1 MNRLKPKF
9 NQLNKYKENS
19 MPFIIQPS
27 QSNLSATYR
36 HFRRPEKSL
45 FEFPTKLF
53 ATVPLYREYTDIF
66 QR

>member
-1 MNRLKPKF
+1 
-9 NQLNKYKENS
+9 
-19 MPFIIQPS
+19 MPIIIQPS
-27 QSNLSATYR
+27 KSNLSATYR

-66 QR
+66 